1 MYKGVNMEEAEYIG
15 RKRVTVS
22 KTKTLTKKG
31 TSAWRSSGV
40 MNFPEEKPGTIM
52 YVKETSDGFVV
63 EYTDNGGFMR
73 KVRKASKQT
82 VITIG
87 MFVKK
92 TTEYKCYRTANGY
105 KMIYSPE
112 FNIGT
117 GDNIITLHIQQY
129 QRGQYGY
136 FNIAKKHIEQISQ
149 NKKLC
154 TLKIKETYSPEFK
167 IIIEVVNKEN
177 IKSDPEARYIKYNGE
192 NCTSCTIAASKRMMN
207 ESGLRDGE
215 KLILYKRY
223 DKLCII
229 KG

>member
-1 MYKGVNMEEAEYIG
+1 MEEAEYIG

-167 IIIEVVNKEN
+167 ITIEVVNKKN
-177 IKSDPEARYIKYNGE
+177 ISSDPEARYIKYNGE
-192 NCTSCTIAASKRMMN
+192 NCTSCTIAASKRMLG
-207 ESGLRDGE
+207 ESGLKDSD